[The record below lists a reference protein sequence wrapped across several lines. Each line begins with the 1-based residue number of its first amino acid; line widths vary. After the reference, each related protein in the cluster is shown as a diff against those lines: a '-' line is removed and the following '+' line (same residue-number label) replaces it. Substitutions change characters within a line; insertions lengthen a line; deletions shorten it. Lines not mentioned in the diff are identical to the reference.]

1 MSMTCPQCGA
11 WTTVKETRTR
21 KTDNVVVRRYE
32 CANEHRFTT
41 EERLKDEL
49 LRLRLQSGPELPS
62 KSRQGG
68 KGRTPVSDARGTA
81 ADAVAAV
88 RQTLSEV
95 AADLVR
101 RSAHHGTADVDQ
113 LRLSASAMGP
123 AIFSTLRPTT

>member
-11 WTTVKETRTR
+11 WTLVKETRTR
-21 KTDNVVVRRYE
+21 KPTNTVVRRYE
-32 CANEHRFTT
+32 CANGHRFTT
-41 EERLKDEL
+41 EERVRDEL
-49 LRLRLQSGPELPS
+49 LRRVRGVQPGQELPS
-62 KSRQGG
+62 ESRQGG
-68 KGRTPVSDARGTA
+68 KNRTPVSDARGAA

-113 LRLSASAMGP
+113 LALTA
-123 AIFSTLRPTT
+123 LRA

>member
-49 LRLRLQSGPELPS
+49 LRRVRGVQSGPELPG

-68 KGRTPVSDARGTA
+68 KDRTPVSDARGTA

-101 RSAHHGTADVDQ
+101 RGAHHGTADVDQ
-113 LRLSASAMGP
+113 LALMVFRA
-123 AIFSTLRPTT
+123 